1 MIEQH
6 DAAMLA
12 ALDRLVA
19 RYGPRSATCL
29 AELIRDPRQA
39 EELASALES
48 AAARTPRGKSRTK
61 SEKAER
67 AGMSVLDDLRLSD
80 PEKHSL
86 VAEIRRQLISRT
98 ILQSM
103 DELRRFARM
112 HDLSIGKASSRNAA
126 IAPFLKSLSK
136 LSMPEIGALRDS
148 VIRSDVN
155 DRSLD
160 SWRRVIVRSQ
170 PSETG
175 MGQEINSLNPQ

>member
-1 MIEQH
+1 MIEQN

-39 EELASALES
+39 EVLASALET
-48 AAARTPRGKSRTK
+48 AAARTPRRKSSAK
-61 SEKAER
+61 SQKAER
-67 AGMSVLDDLRLSD
+67 VGMSILDDLRLSD

-86 VAEIRRQLISRT
+86 VAEIRRQLIAGT

-103 DELRRFARM
+103 DELRKFARM

-126 IAPFLKSLSK
+126 IAPFLKSLSQ
-136 LSMPEIGALRDS
+136 LPTPEIAALRDS
-148 VIRSDVN
+148 VIHSDVN
-155 DRSLD
+155 DRSLE
-160 SWRRVIVRSQ
+160 SWRRVIVRSH

-175 MGQEINSLNPQ
+175 VGQKIKSLHPQ